1 MKSFYVAM
9 KSLHSPSKHRCIAT
23 AMKSSQRNK
32 KLRRKKLKR
41 LNASMRRLKVETN
54 EIRKEQEIIKRGQ
67 REVREKFEA
76 IHYECEQLRTETDL
90 IIKQSR
96 NTRLRL
102 GLMFQILR
110 ARESNDFNK
119 AASLTQLLRELV
131 AKPNNQ

>member
-76 IHYECEQLRTETDL
+76 IHHECEQLRTETDL
-90 IIKQSR
+90 IIKQSL